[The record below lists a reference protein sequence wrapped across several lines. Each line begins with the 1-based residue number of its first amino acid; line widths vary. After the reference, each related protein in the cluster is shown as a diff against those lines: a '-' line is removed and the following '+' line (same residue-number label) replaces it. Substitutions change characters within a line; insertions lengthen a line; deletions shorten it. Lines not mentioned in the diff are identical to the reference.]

1 MSPVSLP
8 NGIAKKTSRLKSKL
22 AAMPAEPRLPFTRL
36 IILGIVSLIAIGYA
50 ATLGPT
56 PLTWE
61 DFAWDY
67 LTWDEARKEAKT
79 SLFWEFRLPRTLLA
93 AVSGAG
99 LALGGVVYQALFRNP
114 LATPYTLGVAGGAS
128 LGAAI
133 AFLVGLSGSFLG
145 IPSFLLLA
153 LAGAF
158 CATLLVVGLVAWAGF
173 RDLTRLLLA
182 GVCVAYLCGAGVL
195 LVTYMADQTVTNEIV
210 TWLMGSLARY
220 RPQAAIEI
228 GIALA
233 ITAGVMFSQHRALDL
248 LLLGDDIAQTRGL
261 NVTRTMWL
269 CLGLVS
275 LMTGLI
281 VANCGPIGFVGL
293 MIPHFVRLLTGAR
306 TGPLIVGA
314 LLAGA
319 AFLALCDGLARAWTR
334 YELPVGIITNL
345 LGGLFFL
352 GLLIRGG
359 GPIGSQK

>member
-1 MSPVSLP
+1 MSREPRP
-8 NGIAKKTSRLKSKL
+8 
-22 AAMPAEPRLPFTRL
+22 PAEPRLPIVQL
-36 IILGIVSLIAIGYA
+36 ILLGGVCLVAIGYA
-50 ATLGPT
+50 TTLGPT
-56 PLTWE
+56 PLNWQ

-67 LTWDEARKEAKT
+67 LFLDKARKAAQT

-93 AVSGAG
+93 VVCGGG

-133 AFLVGLSGSFLG
+133 AFLVGMTGHIVG
-145 IPSFLLLA
+145 MPNYMLLA

-158 CATLLVVGLVAWAGF
+158 CATLLVVSLVVWAGF

-195 LVTYMADQTVTNEIV
+195 LVTYMADQTVTNDIV

-220 RPQAAIEI
+220 RPQAVLEI

-233 ITAGVMFSQHRALDL
+233 ITTGAMLANHRALDL
-248 LLLGDDIAQTRGL
+248 LLLGDDIAQTRGVD
-261 NVTRTMWL
+261 VTRTMWI

-275 LMTGLI
+275 LLTGLI

-293 MIPHFVRLLTGAR
+293 MIPHFVRLLTGSR
-306 TGPLIVGA
+306 SGPLMVEA
-314 LLAGA
+314 LFAGA

-359 GPIGSQK
+359 GPVGSQK